1 MSLFRY
7 STVRWEARMHC
18 KCEYRATHRNA
29 ARQLKA
35 DTLFA
40 FPFIPL
46 PMPKMSMAMLIILI
60 SSSFAFSTKCIG
72 TERCL
77 SMPNKD
83 IRRVYRSD
91 AFNRMRLPGLH
102 NAQPFLFSTWLL
114 RFFWLSPVALMN
126 EWIKINSSERVT
138 WLASENGFVRCRFW
152 RFFFSLNATINLKEQ
167 KKSNER
173 ERKKLLPG
181 VETKGNQAPFLS
193 SISCAV
199 SWDEVPPP
207 RWIFSTMRF
216 IGGVCVCVCLTGMRI
231 IESDR
236 VSYFFLSRLTLSSA
250 FSRR

>member
-173 ERKKLLPG
+173 EKKKNYYPASWRKEIRLLFCRQFP
-181 VETKGNQAPFLS
+181 VLLAETKCYHRDEYSAQCGS
-193 SISCAV
+193 SVA
-199 SWDEVPPP
+199 
-207 RWIFSTMRF
+207 
-216 IGGVCVCVCLTGMRI
+216 CVCVCLTGMRI